1 VFASWRFVEA
11 HVLPRGHRTEC
22 GARKIQAGLMQKI
35 KVEHLTKVFG
45 PHPEQALRLL
55 DSGASNAEIRKS
67 GHAVGIA
74 DVSFEVEEGELL
86 VIMGLSGSGK
96 STLLR
101 CLNRLN
107 ASSRGSILIDGE
119 DITRFGREQLLD
131 LRRRKISMV
140 FQHFALFPHRS
151 VADNAAYGLEVQGV
165 EPAER
170 RARAVEALELVGLK
184 GWEDARPGQLSGGMQ
199 QRVGLARALA
209 VKSDILLM
217 DEAFSALDPLIRRD
231 MQQELA
237 SLQRRMKKTIVFIT
251 HDLDEALQIG
261 DRIVL
266 MKDGRVVQIGTPE
279 EILNH
284 PADAYVE
291 RFVENVDMSRVL
303 TARSVMGRAREVAFP
318 QDGPRT
324 VLRKMTEGS
333 DTSMLVVER
342 DHTLVGMVTLDALD
356 RAIREGRQSIA
367 ELVQRDAPTLDPDM
381 PVAAIINLMAS
392 WPYRLPVVDAD
403 RKVLGV
409 VTRPR
414 VINALAQSGTGM
426 PTPTPVPAAGEVR
439 A

>member
-1 VFASWRFVEA
+1 MLSFSHVAFALQVQGPM
-11 HVLPRGHRTEC
+11 L
-22 GARKIQAGLMQKI
+22 KIR
-35 KVEHLTKVFG
+35 VEHLTKVFG
-45 PHPEQALRLL
+45 PRPEQALRML
-55 DSGASNAEIRKS
+55 DQGASNAEIHKT
-67 GHAVGIA
+67 GNAVGIV
-74 DVSFEVEEGELL
+74 DVSFEVEQGELL
-86 VIMGLSGSGK
+86 VVMGLSGSGK

-107 ASSRGSILIDGE
+107 PSTRGSIFIDGD
-119 DITRFGREQLLD
+119 DITRFDREQLLD

-151 VADNAAYGLEVQGV
+151 VAENAAYGLEVQGV
-165 EPAER
+165 DPVER

-184 GWEDARPGQLSGGMQ
+184 GWEDSLPSQLSGGMQ

-251 HDLDEALQIG
+251 HDLDEALQLG

-266 MKDGRVVQIGTPE
+266 MKDGRVVQIGAPE

-284 PADAYVE
+284 PANAYVE

-303 TARSVMGRAREVAFP
+303 TANSVMGRAREVAHP
-318 QDGPRT
+318 EDGPRM
-324 VLRKMTEGS
+324 VLRKMAETS
-333 DTSMLVVER
+333 DTSMIVVER
-342 DHTLVGMVTLDALD
+342 DNTMVGSVTLDALD
-356 RAIREGRQSIA
+356 AAVREGRKTIDG
-367 ELVQRDAPTLDPDM
+367 LIQRDAPALDPDT
-381 PVAAIINLMAS
+381 PLNDIINLMAT
-392 WPYRLPVVDAD
+392 WPYRLPVVDGD
-403 RKVLGV
+403 RNLLGV

-414 VINALAQSGTGM
+414 VINALAQSSTSE
-426 PTPTPVPAAGEVR
+426 AAVTDAAR
-439 A
+439 STAA

>member
-1 VFASWRFVEA
+1 
-11 HVLPRGHRTEC
+11 
-22 GARKIQAGLMQKI
+22 MQKI
-35 KVEHLTKVFG
+35 RVEHLTKVFG

-55 DSGASNAEIRKS
+55 DAGKSNADIRKT

-74 DVSFEVEEGELL
+74 DVSFDVEEGELL

-101 CLNRLN
+101 CLNLLN
-107 ASSRGSILIDGE
+107 VPSRGSIFVDGE
-119 DITRFGREQLLD
+119 DVTRHGREQLLD
-131 LRRRKISMV
+131 FRRRKISMV

-165 EPAER
+165 APDER

-184 GWEDARPGQLSGGMQ
+184 GWEDARPNQLSGGMQ

-303 TARSVMGRAREVAFP
+303 TANTVMGRAREVAHP

-342 DHTLVGMVTLDALD
+342 DHTLLGSVTLDALD
-356 RAIREGRQSIA
+356 AAVSEGRKDIVA
-367 ELVQRDAPTLDPDM
+367 LIQRDAPTLDPDT
-381 PVAAIINLMAS
+381 PLTDIINLMAE
-392 WPYRLPVVDAD
+392 WPYRLPVVDD
-403 RKVLGV
+403 QHKLLGV

-414 VINALAQSGTGM
+414 VINALAQSRAT
-426 PTPTPVPAAGEVR
+426 VAEPAERSAN

>member
-1 VFASWRFVEA
+1 
-11 HVLPRGHRTEC
+11 
-22 GARKIQAGLMQKI
+22 MQKI
-35 KVEHLTKVFG
+35 KIEHLTKIFG
-45 PHPEQALRLL
+45 PNPEHALHLL
-55 DSGASNAEIRKS
+55 KQGADNAELRKT
-67 GHAVGIA
+67 GHTVGVA
-74 DVSFEVEEGELL
+74 DVSFDVEEGELL

-107 ASSRGSILIDGE
+107 TPTGGSIFIDGE
-119 DITRFGREQLLD
+119 DITRFDRAQLLD

-140 FQHFALFPHRS
+140 FQHFALFPQRS
-151 VADNAAYGLEVQGV
+151 VADNAAYGLEVQGI

-184 GWEDARPGQLSGGMQ
+184 DWMDAMPGQLSGGMQ

-237 SLQRRMKKTIVFIT
+237 SLQRQMKKTIVFIT

-266 MKDGRVVQIGTPE
+266 MKDGRIVQIGTPE
-279 EILNH
+279 EILNQ

-324 VLRKMTEGS
+324 VLHKMTQGS
-333 DTSMLVVER
+333 DTSMLVIER
-342 DHTLVGMVTLDALD
+342 DHTLVGTVTLDALD
-356 RAIREGRQSIA
+356 KAVREGAHSIA
-367 ELVQRDAPTLDPDM
+367 ELIQHDAPTIGPEAPLTE
-381 PVAAIINLMAS
+381 IINLMAV
-392 WPYRLPVVDAD
+392 WPYRLPVVDED
-403 RKVLGV
+403 RKLLGV

-414 VINALAQSGTGM
+414 VINALAQNTTTNATGDVA
-426 PTPTPVPAAGEVR
+426 PRSISA
-439 A
+439 